1 MRSTHLLMMS
11 CVLFL
16 VSGCA
21 TPEPVI
27 EILPPTEAAFC
38 DIEEPRRF
46 SQEELDWRSAN
57 APWNVR
63 RDFKT
68 NDAWDRECGPSKIQG
83 D

>member
-1 MRSTHLLMMS
+1 MRSIHLLMTS

-16 VSGCA
+16 ATGCA

-38 DIEEPRRF
+38 DVEEPRRF

-68 NDAWDRECGPSKIQG
+68 NDTWDRECETAIASAE
-83 D
+83 